1 MKQPWQQV
9 YRILIMATFVL
20 VACHPSPRNLTLVSG
35 KTVYGK
41 MAMEDADIVVYR
53 WEPSRWR
60 YISDTRS
67 GYHGSFRVHLPPGTY
82 SIKASK
88 TIRVGQGEVSLTGK
102 LEGLKVEERGGRID
116 QIVVIMVPVSGS

>member
-1 MKQPWQQV
+1 
-9 YRILIMATFVL
+9 MATFVL

-35 KTVYGK
+35 KTVYGN

-88 TIRVGQGEVSLTGK
+88 TIRVGQGEVALTGK